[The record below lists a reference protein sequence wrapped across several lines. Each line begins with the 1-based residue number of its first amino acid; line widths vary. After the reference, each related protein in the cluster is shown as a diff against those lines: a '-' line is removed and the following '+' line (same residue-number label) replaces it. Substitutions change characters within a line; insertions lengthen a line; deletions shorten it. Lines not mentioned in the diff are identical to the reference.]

1 MNKALLAVAISM
13 AFHAAAA
20 PARPSRVLRLDEG
33 DHDVRR
39 VICSDVQLAEGQ
51 QRSWVTITRTGSFTD
66 PRYGRFE
73 ITPKMLAEM
82 VRNFEAGVVGT
93 DIFLDV
99 NHKPGDGAA
108 AKVLS
113 LKVDGGRLRA
123 QVEWTDYGTE
133 AVRERGFRY
142 LSAEFDENWRDN
154 EKGEAHGSVLL
165 GAGLTIRPVI
175 KRLDPVTLSVAG
187 DDDYSGP
194 VFVHPGLVRTLT
206 ESLEQATMNRWQ
218 KFLAALAAAVIT
230 LSETQLNAL
239 KPAFETATKSL
250 ADTDDGKSI
259 IDQFVEAAKQLAA
272 APAGS
277 TIQLSIASGA
287 DDQAVAAAVA
297 KALAERDTATK
308 KLADD
313 QTAARKMF
321 SDTLGASKLSED
333 TRKQLGEAV
342 EMIGPNWTADQAKA
356 LAEQQI
362 KAGEAIEAA
371 RQLAQMGYHAQGTV
385 RITVDETN
393 GIKALAEA
401 VHKGLKGSYLG
412 MQLKAPEPDKLNPF
426 QQRVLAQFDADHAP
440 QLHREAKLLAGGAVE
455 VGDMALPMSYQRQV
469 LLEALSDTRV
479 LELVSTNVDPT
490 SSATHTIPYETR
502 DVSAIVND
510 GIVYEGQEI
519 PAGGVGTANDYAYI
533 EPSKISL
540 DLTNEAI
547 FFSRANALINYD
559 AWARSLVSNARVM
572 RENIARRI
580 ANRMQREGAAYGAV
594 AEAAVALTES
604 ATVAGTYYVP
614 DGKFPIVRPLQVRD
628 LKGTAVGAEQNPI
641 TVKVGGAAKPAY
653 DGTGT
658 QAAGNYY
665 RVVNYNLGQVQIVN
679 QAGVPQTGLVVTA
692 DYSRETNVALFDL
705 DLPADTKLGEHLN
718 GLLQAFGARKAVMA
732 QDRFVVPDF
741 ALMAFT
747 LNDTA
752 TNADQFTAA
761 GKRADGDITAQ
772 GDLAPLKGISSWS
785 TNAPNVDLGEER
797 IVIGQRGALTYTIAK
812 PFSFGAPFEA
822 VGANGR
828 PTGKKLAYGEEY
840 SSIHVPA
847 PYRGRFTGLIGY
859 SKTGRKA

>member
-1 MNKALLAVAISM
+1 MSKTLLAVAIM
-13 AFHAAAA
+13 LAMRADAA
-20 PARPSRVLRLDEG
+20 PRPSRVLRLDEG
-33 DHDVRR
+33 DHEVRR

-51 QRSWVTITRTGSFTD
+51 RRSWVTITRTGSFTD

-73 ITPKMLAEM
+73 ITPQMLAEM

-113 LKVDGGRLRA
+113 LKVDSGRLRA
-123 QVEWTDYGTE
+123 QVEWTEYGTE
-133 AVRERGFRY
+133 AVRERSFRY
-142 LSAEFDENWRDN
+142 LSAEFDENWHDN
-154 EKGEAHGSVLL
+154 EKGEAHGCVLL

-206 ESLEQATMNRWQ
+206 ESLEQTTMNRWK
-218 KFLAALAAAVIT
+218 KFLAALAAAGIT
-230 LSETQLNAL
+230 LSDAQLNAL
-239 KPAFETATKSL
+239 KPAFETATKAL
-250 ADTDDGKSI
+250 AETDDDKPA
-259 IDQFVEAAKQLAA
+259 IDQFVAAAKELAA
-272 APAGS
+272 APAGA
-277 TIQLSIASGA
+277 TVQLSITGA
-287 DDQAVAAAVA
+287 DDKAVADAVA
-297 KALAERDTATK
+297 KALAERDTAAK

-313 QTAARKMF
+313 QAAARKMF
-321 SDTLGASKLSED
+321 SDTLDASKLRED
-333 TRKQLGEAV
+333 TRKQLAAAAEL
-342 EMIGPNWTADQAKA
+342 IGPNWTTDQAKA
-356 LAEQQI
+356 LADQQI

-371 RQLAQMGYHAQGTV
+371 RQLAQMGYQPQGTV
-385 RITVDETN
+385 RITVDESN

-401 VHKGLKGSYLG
+401 VHKGLKGSYMG
-412 MQLKAPEPDKLNPF
+412 TQLKAPAPDKLTPF
-426 QQRVLAQFDADHAP
+426 QQRVLAQFDAEHAP
-440 QLHREAKLLAGGAVE
+440 QLHREAKLLAGGPVE
-455 VGDMALPMSYQRQV
+455 VGDMALPASYQRQV

-479 LELVSTNVDPT
+479 LELVSTNVDAT
-490 SSATHTIPYETR
+490 NAATHTIPYETR
-502 DVSAIVND
+502 DVSAVVND
-510 GIVYEGQEI
+510 GVVYEGQEI

-533 EPSKISL
+533 VPAKISL

-547 FFSRANALINYD
+547 FFSRNNALINYD
-559 AWARSLVSNARVM
+559 AWARSVLSNSRAM

-580 ANRMQREGAAYGAV
+580 ANHMQREGAAYGAV
-594 AEAAVALTES
+594 AEAGVALTES

-628 LKGTAVGAEQNPI
+628 LKGTAVGAEQNPL
-641 TVKVGGAAKPAY
+641 TVKVAAAAVPAY

-665 RVVNYNLGQVQIVN
+665 RVVNFNLGQIQIVN
-679 QAGVPQTGLVVTA
+679 QVGVPQAGKVVTA
-692 DYSRETNVALFDL
+692 DYSRETNVAVFDL
-705 DLPADTKLGEHLN
+705 DLPANTTLGAHLN
-718 GLLQAFGARKAVMA
+718 GFLQAFGQRKAVMA

-741 ALMAFT
+741 GLMSFT

-761 GKRADGDITAQ
+761 GKRADADVTAL
-772 GDLAPLKGISSWS
+772 GDLAPLKGIPSWS

-797 IVIGQRGALTYTIAK
+797 IVIGQRGALSYTIAK

-828 PTGKKLAYGEEY
+828 PTGKKQAYGEEY